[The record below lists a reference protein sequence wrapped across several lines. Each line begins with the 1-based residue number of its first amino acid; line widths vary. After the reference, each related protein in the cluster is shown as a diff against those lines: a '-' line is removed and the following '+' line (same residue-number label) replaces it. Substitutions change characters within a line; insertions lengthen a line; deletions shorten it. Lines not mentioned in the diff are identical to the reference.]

1 MPGWNYVVDLVVFLI
16 TSLHNVVGSWG
27 FAIILFTVLMKIV
40 TFPLTSQ
47 QIRSSKAMAEL
58 QPRMKEIQEK
68 YKNDKEKQ
76 SQEMLKMYQELGV
89 NPLSGCLPLLIQL
102 PIWLAL
108 FGAISQLATAGQ
120 MGGFGPIPDLSCPTT
135 GNAACGI
142 AGEGPQWIL
151 NFALWGE
158 TWPYIVLVILTVAT
172 QILLT
177 RVMTASRPATPA
189 KNATGKPSEQDA
201 TMQAMNQMN
210 MIMPFMF
217 GFFALTYP
225 AGLSLYWVTNN
236 VLTFIQYFFLN
247 RMHNTTPN
255 LAAATPSG
263 GTVEVEVTPKT
274 ISEGGTNDQARRK
287 RKKR

>member
-58 QPRMKEIQEK
+58 QPRIKELQTK
-68 YKNDKEKQ
+68 YKDDKEKQ
-76 SQEMLKMYQELGV
+76 SQEMMKLYQELGV

-102 PIWLAL
+102 PVWIALLNAITNLAN
-108 FGAISQLATAGQ
+108 AGT
-120 MGGFGPIPDLSCPTT
+120 MGGFGPIPNLSCPAQS
-135 GNAACGI
+135 NPLCGV
-142 AGEGPQWIL
+142 AGEGPQWVL
-151 NFALWGE
+151 NFGAYGE
-158 TWPYIVLVILTVAT
+158 TWPYLLLVVLTVVT

-177 RVMTASRPATPA
+177 RVMTASRPAPTQ
-189 KNATGKPSEQDA
+189 NANAKPSEQDA

-236 VLTFIQYFFLN
+236 VLTFAQYFILN
-247 RMHNTTPN
+247 RMHSKETPV
-255 LAAATPSG
+255 LAGATASG
-263 GTVEVEVTPKT
+263 GTVEVEVAPKF
-274 ISEGGTNDQARRK
+274 SEGGTNDQARRK

>member
-1 MPGWNYVVDLVVFLI
+1 MPGWNYVVDLVVYLI
-16 TSLHNVVGSWG
+16 TALHDVVGSWG

-68 YKNDKEKQ
+68 YKDDRERQ
-76 SQEMLKMYQELGV
+76 SQEMLKLYQELGV

-102 PIWLAL
+102 PVWIAL
-108 FGAISQLATAGQ
+108 LNAISHLATAGT
-120 MGGFGPIPDLSCPTT
+120 MGGFGFIPNLSCPAQS
-135 GNAACGI
+135 NPLCGI
-142 AGEGPQWIL
+142 AGTGPQWIL
-151 NFALWGE
+151 DFASWGQ
-158 TWPYIVLVILTVAT
+158 TWPYILLVVLTVVS

-177 RVMTASRPATPA
+177 KVMTASRPAQPQKA
-189 KNATGKPSEQDA
+189 NAKPSEQDA

-225 AGLSLYWVTNN
+225 AGLAIYWITNN
-236 VLTFIQYFFLN
+236 VLTFAQYFVLN
-247 RMHNTTPN
+247 RMNNKETPA
-255 LAAATPSG
+255 LAGATGG
-263 GTVEVEVTPKT
+263 GTVEVEVAPKLT
-274 ISEGGTNDQARRK
+274 EGGTNDQARRK

>member
-1 MPGWNYVVDLVVFLI
+1 MPGWNYVVDLVVYLI
-16 TSLHNVVGSWG
+16 TALHNVVGSWG
-27 FAIILFTVLMKIV
+27 FAIILFTVLMKVV

-68 YKNDKEKQ
+68 YKDDREKQ
-76 SQEMLKMYQELGV
+76 SQEMLKLYQELGV

-102 PIWLAL
+102 PIWIALLNAITNLAN
-108 FGAISQLATAGQ
+108 AGI
-120 MGGFGPIPDLSCPTT
+120 MGGFWVIPNLSCPAQDNPICGVAGT
-135 GNAACGI
+135 GPG
-142 AGEGPQWIL
+142 WVL
-151 NFALWGE
+151 NFTALAE
-158 TWPYIVLVILTVAT
+158 TWPYLVLVLLTVVT

-189 KNATGKPSEQDA
+189 KPGAKPSEQDA

-225 AGLSLYWVTNN
+225 AGLALYWVTNN
-236 VLTFIQYFFLN
+236 VLTFAQYFFLN
-247 RMHNTTPN
+247 RLHNKETPA
-255 LAAATPSG
+255 LAGATGG
-263 GTVEVEVTPKT
+263 GTVEVEVAPKF
-274 ISEGGTNDQARRK
+274 IEGGTNDQARRK